1 MNRNTNIEI
10 WTGKITESIFLPKKI
25 KQNIIL
31 IKIILEY
38 SAKKMKA
45 NPAPLYST
53 LNPETNSDSPS
64 EKSNGDRF
72 VSAIDDEIQANDKGN
87 IYKICQI
94 YSWIYIKSI
103 KLYLSVIRIG
113 HKIIKTNLTSYEI
126 VWAIDRIAPNKA

>member
-1 MNRNTNIEI
+1 MNTNANIEI
-10 WTGKITESIFLPKKI
+10 WIINKIELIILPKKI
-25 KQNIIL
+25 RQNIIL

-38 SAKKMKA
+38 SAKKIKA

-72 VSAIDDEIQANDKGN
+72 VSAIADEIQINDKGN
-87 IYKICQI
+87 INIINQI

-103 KLYLSVIRIG
+103 KL
-113 HKIIKTNLTSYEI
+113 
-126 VWAIDRIAPNKA
+126 